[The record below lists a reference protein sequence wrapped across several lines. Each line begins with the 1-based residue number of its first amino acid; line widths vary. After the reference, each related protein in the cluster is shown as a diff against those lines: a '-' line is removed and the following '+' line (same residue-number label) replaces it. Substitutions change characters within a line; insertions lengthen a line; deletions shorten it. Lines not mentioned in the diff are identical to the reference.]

1 MISKVV
7 NQFPSRNMN
16 FVGMA
21 SRVEKVDMLLKI
33 GLEDVRTIGI
43 WGMGGIGKTTLA
55 QQVYNANFNKFEATG
70 FLINAREEFERSGTV
85 VHLQNLLYK
94 QLLDIKGNIHNED
107 MGINVLRRRLRS
119 KRVLIVLDDV
129 DRLA

>member
-1 MISKVV
+1 
-7 NQFPSRNMN
+7 
-16 FVGMA
+16 
-21 SRVEKVDMLLKI
+21 
-33 GLEDVRTIGI
+33 
-43 WGMGGIGKTTLA
+43 MGGIGKTTLA